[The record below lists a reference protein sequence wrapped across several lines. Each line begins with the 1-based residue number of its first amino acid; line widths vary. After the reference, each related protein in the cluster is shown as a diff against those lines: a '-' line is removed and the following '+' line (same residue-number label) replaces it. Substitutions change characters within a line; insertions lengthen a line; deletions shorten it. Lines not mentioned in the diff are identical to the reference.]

1 MAGVSTRS
9 RRRRAWIVLL
19 WLVLAVLLIAGVI
32 VAFTVSGTAGVILFG
47 VGTAGYLVLG
57 AIVFMF
63 MPRHP

>member
-1 MAGVSTRS
+1 MRS

-63 MPRHP
+63 MPRHT

>member
-1 MAGVSTRS
+1 MRT

-63 MPRHP
+63 MPRHG